1 MQVLLTDFGLA
12 KELKENARANS
23 LCGTVEYMSPEIIL
37 GKGHD
42 KAADWWSVGVLL
54 FEMLTGK
61 VNFSKFIIKFYNLFF
76 IHTMLCVSNI
86 EVISYHIFCFVSINT
101 YGCELSEHPWISV
114 YSLNGP
120 QSKKL
125 QLDKKPK
132 TKVQLLARVDLL
144 GNIRHSLSFY
154 R

>member
-61 VNFSKFIIKFYNLFF
+61 VNFSKFIIKFYNFLF

-86 EVISYHIFCFVSINT
+86 ELIRYHIFCFVYINT
-101 YGCELSEHPWISV
+101 YGRKLSEHPWISFV
-114 YSLNGP
+114 LFEWSLIKEIAVR
-120 QSKKL
+120 QKHQK
-125 QLDKKPK
+125 
-132 TKVQLLARVDLL
+132 
-144 GNIRHSLSFY
+144 
-154 R
+154 